1 MHRDLYHMPRMTAGV
16 GGSLIDRGRKRL
28 HKGIQQ
34 LGYLDRV
41 MDKVVQFKNSGLNNP
56 TRLNEIINM
65 LYACVGICTKKA
77 ALQSPMSWWYW
88 LWFAGA
94 VAVIG
99 IYAMLWQQVLK
110 RIELGTAYMFKG
122 TSLIFTMLIAAL
134 LFGEAITVPNIIGS
148 VIIIVGIVFLARS

>member
-1 MHRDLYHMPRMTAGV
+1 MRY
-16 GGSLIDRGRKRL
+16 GRV
-28 HKGIQQ
+28 I
-34 LGYLDRV
+34 
-41 MDKVVQFKNSGLNNP
+41 
-56 TRLNEIINM
+56 RLNSFVMRVKPLDIVALVGINM

-77 ALQSPMSWWYW
+77 ALQLPMSWWYW

>member
-1 MHRDLYHMPRMTAGV
+1 MRVKPLDIVALV
-16 GGSLIDRGRKRL
+16 G
-28 HKGIQQ
+28 
-34 LGYLDRV
+34 
-41 MDKVVQFKNSGLNNP
+41 
-56 TRLNEIINM
+56 INM
-65 LYACVGICTKKA
+65 LYACVGICTKNA